1 MSDTESKNAG
11 NGTSTKQATTTQEA
25 FFRDIAN
32 GVTNAVMTVDRDF
45 KVTYVNKSTVDL
57 LTLHK
62 DAFRKLWPT
71 FDPQNMIGVC
81 IDMFHRN
88 PEHQRR
94 LLADPSRLPYS
105 TDISIGALKINL
117 FVTGLF
123 DSKGNYSGNML
134 QWADVTEQRLH
145 SGQLSAIDRA
155 QAVIEFGLDG
165 MVIRANDNFLNV
177 LGYRM
182 EEIRGKH
189 HSMFVDPAER
199 NTSDYR
205 AFWEKLG
212 RGEFDAGQYKRI
224 GKSGEEIWIQA
235 SYNPVFDQN
244 GNPFR
249 VVKYAT
255 DITAQVRATQA
266 MEEAVAQ
273 TQAVVAAAQEGDLTE
288 RIPMEGKSGSI
299 EALCA
304 GVNTLVDNMAD
315 VVARVKEATATINTA
330 SQEISQGNSDLSS
343 RTENQASSLEE
354 TASSMEELTSTVRQ
368 NTDNAKQA
376 NSLAAG
382 ASEVA
387 SKGGDVV
394 RQVVETMSK
403 ISDSSKKIADII
415 GVIDGIAFQTNI
427 LALNAAV
434 EAARAGEQGRGFAV
448 VASEVRNLAQR
459 SASAAKEIKELISDS
474 VDKVNSGSALVNKA
488 GETMGEVVTSVRKV
502 TEIMSEIASA
512 SVEQSAGIEQVNIAI
527 TQMDEVTQQNA
538 ALVEQAAAAA
548 ESLEEQARALAQTV
562 AVFRLGMD
570 DEDEY
575 VEPQPVRQRKPAAKQ
590 PASKVSKFPV
600 RSGAPARSERAGA
613 LPKVKRSAANS
624 DVDEWEEF

>member
-1 MSDTESKNAG
+1 MSDTENKAS
-11 NGTSTKQATTTQEA
+11 GTTSPAKQSSASMEA

-45 KVTYVNKSTVDL
+45 KVTYVNKATVDL
-57 LTLHK
+57 LSAHAAT
-62 DAFRKLWPT
+62 FRKLWPT
-71 FDPQNMIGVC
+71 FDPSNMVGVC

-88 PEHQRR
+88 PDHQRR

-105 TDISIGALKINL
+105 TDISIGSLKINL
-117 FVTGLF
+117 YVTGMF
-123 DSKGNYSGNML
+123 DSKGNYSGNLL

-145 SGQLSAIDRA
+145 SGQLAAIDRA
-155 QAVIEFGLDG
+155 QAVIEFELDG
-165 MVIRANDNFLNV
+165 TIVRANDNFLNA
-177 LGYRM
+177 LGYTQA
-182 EEIRGKH
+182 EIAGKH
-189 HSMFVDPAER
+189 HSLFVDSGER
-199 NTSDYR
+199 NSPDYR

-224 GKSGEEIWIQA
+224 SKTGEEVWIQA
-235 SYNPVFDQN
+235 SYNPIFDQN
-244 GNPFR
+244 GKPFR

-255 DITAQVRATQA
+255 DITAQVRATRA

-273 TQAVVAAAQEGDLTE
+273 TQDVVAAAQEGDLTE
-288 RIPMEGKSGSI
+288 RIPMEGKSGLI

-315 VVARVKEATATINTA
+315 VVARVKEATTMINTA

-368 NTDNAKQA
+368 NSENAKQA
-376 NSLAAG
+376 NELAAG
-382 ASEVA
+382 ASDVA

-394 RQVVETMSK
+394 RQVVETMTK

-488 GETMGEVVTSVRKV
+488 GETMEDVVTSVRKV
-502 TEIMSEIASA
+502 TDIMSEIASA

-538 ALVEQAAAAA
+538 ALVEEAAAAA

-570 DEDEY
+570 DEDDY
-575 VEPQPVRQRKPAAKQ
+575 VEAPPVRQRKPAAK

-600 RSGAPARSERAGA
+600 RSGAPARQERAGA